1 MKKNFIKT
9 ALASITAFMTV
20 STLTASAFNCIAV
33 DSSVRDDLPAHKL
46 ETSSE
51 NAEIVVMKDIL
62 AFNPEN
68 KRIPE
73 PNMVYSYAITSA
85 NVTDATITTI
95 DSNNNPVP
103 LTVYPGV
110 IEAIT
115 AIKDSGKENADTM
128 TESEDKKTKS
138 GTITFKCNPN
148 NLKYTN
154 KETDVPFVCSKDYK
168 FTKQMGITINAS
180 TIYDPDNNPA
190 TQNNGVGI
198 YRYKITETTAE
209 DTYVQSGVTEGTAG
223 DVVYLDV
230 YVKNKDEG
238 NGLLIYGYVML
249 KALETADNTSITYS
263 TTVDEGVKIDGFTT
277 TYEGDDDG
285 NGTVVPADFKGDMYL
300 TYNADISKK
309 VLGDFADR
317 QHEFP
322 FSISLSNS
330 TIKNSANFSINDG
343 AIHAVTAFD
352 ANGAWSSESGANLGD
367 INFNLKHGEMIS
379 LIGLPA
385 GTQVKVKETND
396 TDVAYAVSAYFDGN
410 KKQVVNSDETKRGES
425 ISIEKDDT
433 AEMVNAFE
441 IKSKDDSNKI
451 EITNTLRDISITG
464 LIFDIAPFI
473 FITAA
478 GILLFIIFMKNKKK
492 DDTDNMI

>member
-1 MKKNFIKT
+1 MKKNFIKA

-46 ETSSE
+46 QTSSE
-51 NAEIVVMKDIL
+51 TAEIVVMKDIL

-110 IEAIT
+110 IQAVTAIT
-115 AIKDSGKENADTM
+115 DSGNAEAQMSTSADGL
-128 TESEDKKTKS
+128 TKN
-138 GTITFKCNPN
+138 GTITFKCDPN

-154 KETDVPFVCSKDYK
+154 KETDTPYVCSEDYK

-180 TIYDPDNNPA
+180 KIYDPDNNPA

-249 KALETADNTSITYS
+249 KGVEITDSTSITYS
-263 TTVDEGVKIDGFTT
+263 ETVDEGVKIDGFTT
-277 TYEGDDDG
+277 TYEGDTNGDG
-285 NGTVVPADFKGDMYL
+285 SVIPGDFKGDKYL
-300 TYNADISKK
+300 TYNADIKK
-309 VLGDFADR
+309 QVSGDFADR

-322 FSISLSNS
+322 FLISASNN
-330 TIKNSANFSINDG
+330 TVKNANFSVNDG
-343 AIHAVTAFD
+343 AIHAVTALD
-352 ANGAWSSESGANLGD
+352 ANGAWSSESGANLDD
-367 INFNLKHGEMIS
+367 INFNLKHGEIIS

-385 GTQVKVKETND
+385 GTKVKVKETND
-396 TDVAYAVSAYFDGN
+396 TDVAYAVSATCDGN
-410 KKQVVNSDETKRGES
+410 AKQVVNSDETKSGNS

-433 AEMVNAFE
+433 AEMVEAY
-441 IKSKDDSNKI
+441 SVALKDNSNKI
-451 EITNTLRDISITG
+451 IITNTLRDISITG